1 MITAEGLSGTGRTGK
16 WFALAHW
23 GVGPDIK
30 TLAKG
35 ISGAYVPRGATVV
48 RKHIGDRFKEQFF
61 SHGATYAG
69 HALACAAALAVIP
82 IYQEDNLIENSAKM
96 GKYLLEKG
104 LELKDKHPCIGD
116 VRGLGL
122 FVGLELVKNK
132 KTREPIMPVAA
143 KIRPGMN
150 PKLEVAKRLG
160 ELGLMAMAANPS
172 NVIALAPPLIVTKDE
187 IDEGIGIVDQAL
199 KAADAYAEA

>member
-1 MITAEGLSGTGRTGK
+1 
-16 WFALAHW
+16 
-23 GVGPDIK
+23 
-30 TLAKG
+30 
-35 ISGAYVPRGATVV
+35 
-48 RKHIGDRFKEQFF
+48 
-61 SHGATYAG
+61 
-69 HALACAAALAVIP
+69 
-82 IYQEDNLIENSAKM
+82 M
-96 GKYLLEKG
+96 GKYLLEKAM
-104 LELKDKHPCIGD
+104 ELQDKHPCIGD

-150 PKLEVAKRLG
+150 PKLEVAKKLG

-199 KAADAYAEA
+199 EAADAYTEA